1 MINLLPPDIK
11 AGYHYARRNVALR
24 HWVIALFIAL
34 IGLGILATYGS
45 LTLHQSVDDYNH
57 QVAAANEQLQK
68 EHLEQTEQQIKD
80 MTGSLRLAVQ
90 VLSQEV
96 LFSKLITQIGA
107 AMPSGAVLTG
117 LNINQTSG
125 GLDLTAAA
133 TDYTTA
139 TQVQVN
145 LGSSAS
151 KIFAKVDIVSI
162 NCSTQNAAD
171 PQHPCS
177 VQLRALFN
185 ADNQFLFINQGGK
198 P

>member
-11 AGYHYARRNVALR
+11 AGYHYARRNVGLR
-24 HWVIALFIAL
+24 SWVIALFAAL
-34 IGLGILATYGS
+34 VGLGILATYGS
-45 LTLHQSVDDYNH
+45 LTLHQSTNDYTQ
-57 QVAAANEQLQK
+57 QVAAANNQLQE
-68 EHLEQTEQQIKD
+68 EHLTQTEQQVKD

-107 AMPSGAVLTG
+107 AMPSGAILTG
-117 LNINQTSG
+117 LDINQASG
-125 GLDLTAAA
+125 GLDLTASS
-133 TDYTTA
+133 TNYTTA

-145 LGSSAS
+145 LGNATSG
-151 KIFAKVDIVSI
+151 IFAKVDIISI
-162 NCSTQNAAD
+162 SCSANSSAD
-171 PQHPCS
+171 PKHPCS

-185 ADNQFLFINQGGK
+185 TNNQFLFINQGAQ